1 MPTPDTHA
9 AVANA
14 ASDLLTTAGGA
25 GVLRTAAGYAL
36 REFMTWLKTRGKD
49 DAEAEKLS
57 AEAQRI
63 FNAMV
68 DERVRMVLE
77 ADQKMIESGLETI
90 RLLRARVEWQSNCLD
105 KLRNALIGAG
115 VAVPAMPAFIPPDAE
130 DEN

>member
-14 ASDLLTTAGGA
+14 ANDLLTTAGGA
-25 GVLRTAAGYAL
+25 GVIGTAAGYAL

-77 ADQKMIESGLETI
+77 ANQKMLDSDVETI
-90 RLLRARVEWQSNCLD
+90 RLLRARVEWQANCVD
-105 KLRNALIGAG
+105 TLRNALVASG
-115 VAVPAMPAFIPPDAE
+115 VAVPALPAFAPPE
-130 DEN
+130 DDG